1 MTTQEKTEKEA
12 IAHLKTLNKAD
23 LLKFSTQNVG
33 KIIGTVTNEHDQT
46 DKIEELTQDATRLRQ
61 ELKDAKEEIAS
72 NNAAKTRAFT
82 TKMPE
87 LNPNQ
92 INGFLNYDAKMSTD
106 KKSDILSTR
115 GQQKCHLNIR
125 FDKEVSFK
133 DKDGNTITKTVEI
146 NETRKIWLQI
156 GSSANGYWFSGNIW
170 HDDAAPS
177 QQTFIKPRASSTE
190 SDFIQDEDGNQTP
203 SNG

>member
-1 MTTQEKTEKEA
+1 MTTQEKTLQGA
-12 IAHLKTLNKAD
+12 QAHIKKLNKAD
-23 LLKFSTQNVG
+23 LQQFALDNLD
-33 KIIGTVTNEHDQT
+33 KIVGTVSNEHDQT
-46 DKIEELTQDATRLRQ
+46 DKIEQLNQDTARLRQ

-72 NNAAKTRAFT
+72 SNAAKTRAFT